1 MKRIVLLVVMA
12 LATFIAY
19 AQTTVTGTVT
29 SSDDGQPIPFANVM
43 IKGTTTG
50 AFTDSKGMYSIK
62 CTSNATLIFS
72 ALGFSNVEIPVGGKS
87 VVNAILK
94 TDATMLDETIVV
106 AYGTAKKG
114 TFTGA
119 ASVVKQDAIKDVP
132 TASFESALN
141 GKIAGLQ
148 ITQSSGQ
155 AGSTSSIRIRGIG
168 SMNASN
174 EPLYVIDGV
183 PVSSG
188 DAGQMSDYIYSTN
201 NVMSTLN
208 PSDIESITVLKDAAA
223 SSLYGSRAANGVIMV
238 TTKKGKSGKP
248 LFTFKTSVGIT
259 PSWATKNYETASTQ
273 DQVQMLYEVLFDS
286 RISRSKPETEAQAN
300 AYALKSLNNKFNK
313 HGYSLTTDGT
323 GRYANIK
330 ITGLTDGVENRDGK
344 YYNWED
350 ALFRTAVYQTYD
362 LSVSGGTD
370 ATTYYSSLAY
380 TSDKGRAIDN
390 DYSRVSGRVNLNQK
404 VGKYV
409 ELATSV
415 NIANTKKSGYNDT
428 RSTGANYFMQTRNL
442 LWGLYWPT
450 NYKTGDPWTARYG
463 SYAQNT
469 LYYRNEWENSSKTFK
484 VQASEGLTIHILPE
498 LALKSI
504 FSYDYTNVKDHLYY
518 SAEHFNGSSDNGSVT
533 EMATSS
539 TKLVS
544 STTLNYNKTLAEKHN
559 IGVLVGFEAEDN
571 KTTFTRASG
580 TNLPTSSLHT
590 VSTAGKLDAA
600 GYDWGNS
607 MVSVL
612 SRAEYNYDAKY
623 YASASY
629 RRDGSS
635 KLSKDSRWGNF
646 WSVAA
651 SWKISNEKFM
661 KEINWISNLRLRASY
676 GVNGTLPSNNYG
688 WRSLTGYSYKY
699 IENPGGALST
709 VADKNLSW
717 ETSYSTN
724 AALEFGLF
732 DQRLYGTVEFFNRD
746 SKDLLQD
753 VPISTITG
761 FGSTL
766 KNVGEINNKGFE
778 IEVGGDII
786 RNKEITWSASIS
798 ATLMKSKVTKLYGG
812 QDIIWDDPTGGDA
825 RAQFIYREGQSTL
838 AFYGYE
844 WAGVN
849 PTNGR
854 QYYYSNNENKDEVV
868 NGRNVV
874 YDFNDAS
881 EVIIGSGIPKIYGG
895 INTNVEWKGISL
907 GLNFI
912 YKLGSKLYDGAEKD
926 VDDDGYYWERIRTER
941 VAKNRWTTTGQNT
954 VIPLLR
960 GTDLEDAM
968 NSSTRH
974 LHCGDFLRLKTIT
987 LGYNLPKRWISKIG
1001 LASTRVYFSGQNLFT
1016 WAAFDEVDPEVN
1028 SYSTRGWE
1036 TPYGKTYTFG
1046 IELSF

>member
-1 MKRIVLLVVMA
+1 MKRIVLLVVTA
-12 LATFIAY
+12 LFSIIAY

-29 SSDDGQPIPFANVM
+29 SSDDGQPIPFANVI
-43 IKGTTTG
+43 IKGTTNG
-50 AFTDSKGMYSIK
+50 AFTDAKGVYSIK
-62 CTSNATLIFS
+62 CPPNAILVFS
-72 ALGFSNVEIPVGGKS
+72 AMGFSNLEIPVGGKG
-87 VVNAILK
+87 VVNAVLK

-132 TASFESALN
+132 ATSFESALN

-155 AGSTSSIRIRGIG
+155 AGSTANVRIRGIG

-223 SSLYGSRAANGVIMV
+223 SSLYGSRAANGVIMI
-238 TTKKGKSGKP
+238 TTKKGKLGKP
-248 LFTFKTSVGIT
+248 IFSFKSSIGIT
-259 PSWATKNYETASTQ
+259 PSWATKNYETASNQ

-286 RISRSKPETEAQAN
+286 RISRSRPETEAQAN
-300 AYALKSLNNKFNK
+300 AYALRSLNNKFNK
-313 HGYSLTTDGT
+313 HGYQFTSDGT
-323 GRYANIK
+323 GRYAKIN
-330 ITGLTDGVENRDGK
+330 ITGLTDGVENRNGK
-344 YYNWED
+344 YFDWEN

-362 LSVSGGTD
+362 LSVSGGNEN
-370 ATTYYSSLAY
+370 TTYYSSLAY
-380 TSDKGRAIDN
+380 TSDRGRAIDN
-390 DYSRVSGRVNLNQK
+390 DYSRISGRVNLNQK

-409 ELATSV
+409 ELASSV
-415 NIANTKKSGYNDT
+415 NIANMTKSGYNDT
-428 RSTGANYFMQTRNL
+428 RNTGSNYFMQTRNL
-442 LWGLYWPT
+442 LWGMYWPT

-469 LYYRNEWENSSKTFK
+469 LYYRNEWDNSSKTFK
-484 VQASEGLTIHILPE
+484 VQATEGLTIHILPE
-498 LALKSI
+498 LTLKSI
-504 FSYDYTNVKDHLYY
+504 ISYDYTNVKDHLYY
-518 SAEHFNGSSDNGSVT
+518 SAEHYNGFSTNGSID
-533 EMATSS
+533 EMATND

-544 STTLNYNKTLAEKHN
+544 STTVNYNKTFAEKHN
-559 IGVLVGFEAEDN
+559 FNVLVGFEAEDN
-571 KTTFTRASG
+571 KTTYQRASG

-590 VSTAGKLDAA
+590 VSTAGTLDAG

-607 MVSVL
+607 MASVL

-635 KLSKDSRWGNF
+635 RLSKDSRWGNF
-646 WSVAA
+646 WSIAG

-661 KEINWISNLRLRASY
+661 KDFTWLSNLRLRASY
-676 GVNGTLPSNNYG
+676 GINGTLPSNNYG

-699 IENPGGALST
+699 MENPGGALST
-709 VADKNLSW
+709 VADSKLSW
-717 ETSYSTN
+717 ETSYTTN

-732 DQRLYGTVEFFNRD
+732 DQRVYGTVEFFNRD

-761 FGSTL
+761 FSYTL
-766 KNVGEINNKGFE
+766 RNVGEINNKGLE

-786 RNKEITWSASIS
+786 RNKEIVWSASIS

-812 QDIIWDDPTGGDA
+812 QDIIWSDPTGGDA
-825 RAQFIYREGQSTL
+825 RARFVYREGESTL

-844 WAGVN
+844 WGGVD
-849 PTNGR
+849 PRTG
-854 QYYYSNNENKDEVV
+854 QQFYYSNNANKDEVI

-874 YDFNDAS
+874 YSYLDADQV
-881 EVIIGSGIPKIYGG
+881 VIGNGIPKIYGG
-895 INTNVEWKGISL
+895 INTNVEWKGFSL

-941 VAKNRWTTTGQNT
+941 VANNRWTASGQNT

-968 NSSTRH
+968 QKSSRH
-974 LHCGDFLRLKTIT
+974 LHCGDFIRLKTIT
-987 LGYNLPKRWISKIG
+987 LGYNIPKNIVSKIG
-1001 LASTRVYFSGQNLFT
+1001 LASTRVYFSGQNLLT
-1016 WAAFDEVDPEVN
+1016 WAAFKEVDPEVN

-1036 TPYGKTYTFG
+1036 TPFGKTYTFG
-1046 IELSF
+1046 IEFTF